1 MFHHSGNGK
10 EGAGEEE
17 EVLTGI
23 PEYVDESLSATHEN
37 VDDGDDLEEEE
48 KSGVDDGL
56 MQ

>member
-1 MFHHSGNGK
+1 MN
-10 EGAGEEE
+10 EEEEE

-23 PEYVDESLSATHEN
+23 PEYADEALSGTPEY

-48 KSGVDDGL
+48 KSGGVDDGL